1 MWVIAIINWIKHNFW
16 YKVLALGLSVV
27 LWLYVVNTY
36 NPVIAFDAR
45 AVVEVR
51 NVPEGLQQTGISP
64 SQVEVRLQ
72 GRSRVLE
79 PLQNGDSHVR
89 LVANLAD
96 KPVGSHEIALVPT
109 GLPRGVKIID
119 APNLRATVQLEE
131 VTSEKRQV
139 YVNIVGFP
147 AAGYRARREAPQPE
161 EVTIRGTSTAVES
174 VRNAVARISVSELTA
189 PTDFQP
195 TVQAV
200 NREGQR
206 VPGVT
211 VEPEQVDVR
220 VIVEPEPHRPL
231 VVRPD
236 FGDPPP
242 GRQIDRFSVRPT
254 TVVVSGPTEL
264 LDTLHSIPTRKIDLT
279 GVNREAKLSVSLA
292 PPAGV
297 SIRGPATA
305 TVTVSLRPFP
315 RPATPPVQEP
325 PAGPDNDT
333 PEDPGG
339 DEPDPPTPPRD
350 TGGD

>member
-1 MWVIAIINWIKHNFW
+1 
-16 YKVLALGLSVV
+16 LASL
-27 LWLYVVNTY
+27 
-36 NPVIAFDAR
+36 
-45 AVVEVR
+45 
-51 NVPEGLQQTGISP
+51 
-64 SQVEVRLQ
+64 
-72 GRSRVLE
+72 
-79 PLQNGDSHVR
+79 
-89 LVANLAD
+89 
-96 KPVGSHEIALVPT
+96 

-119 APNLRATVQLEE
+119 DPNLKATVQLEE

-174 VRNAVARISVSELTA
+174 VSNAVVRISVSDLTA

-195 TVQAV
+195 TVQAE

-211 VEPEQVDVR
+211 VEPAQVDVR

-231 VVRPD
+231 VIRPD
-236 FGDPPP
+236 FGDPRP
-242 GRQIDRFSVRPT
+242 GREIDRFSVRPT

-264 LDTLHSIPTRKIDLT
+264 LDTLTSIPTRKIDLT
-279 GVNREAKLSVSLA
+279 GVDREAKLSVSLA

-305 TVTVSLRPFP
+305 TVTVFLRTFHG
-315 RPATPPVQEP
+315 PATPPVVEP
-325 PAGPDNDT
+325 PAVPDEET
-333 PEDPGG
+333 PEDPDGNG
-339 DEPDPPTPPRD
+339 ADAATPPRNP
-350 TGGD
+350 GGD

>member
-1 MWVIAIINWIKHNFW
+1 MWVIEIINWIKHNFW
-16 YKVLALGLSVV
+16 YKVLSLGLSVA

-36 NPVIAFDAR
+36 NPVIALDAS

-51 NVPEGLQQTGISP
+51 NVPEGLQQTSISP
-64 SQVEVRLQ
+64 SEVEVRLQ

-79 PLQNGDSHVR
+79 PLGNGDSPVR
-89 LVANLAD
+89 LVADLAD
-96 KPVGSHEIALVPT
+96 KLVGSHEIDLEPT

-119 APNLRATVQLEE
+119 APVLRATVQLEK

-139 YVNIVGFP
+139 YVDIVGFP
-147 AAGYRARREAPQPE
+147 AAGYRARREAPRPE

-174 VRNAVARISVSELTA
+174 VQNVVARISVSDLTA

-195 TVQAV
+195 TVQAE

-220 VIVEPEPHRPL
+220 VIVESEPHRPL
-231 VVRPD
+231 VIRPD
-236 FGDPPP
+236 FGDPPR

-264 LDTLHSIPTRKIDLT
+264 LDTLTSIPTREIDLT
-279 GVNREAKLSVSLA
+279 GVDREAELSVSLA

-305 TVTVSLRPFP
+305 TVTVFLKTLP
-315 RPATPPVQEP
+315 RPAPPPVVEP
-325 PAGPDNDT
+325 PAVPDEEP
-333 PEDPGG
+333 PEDPDG
-339 DEPDPPTPPRD
+339 DEADAPAPPRGPD
-350 TGGD
+350 GD